1 MGIFDDVLNS
11 AKTGNFEEVLTKT
24 KTYAEDAAKK
34 KIELLDSK
42 TKLAKAYENYGR
54 LQYALVEGDEVSPE
68 ELKTVEEEIQL
79 QKNRTEYLDAEVEEL
94 RQKFLDSLSRKNQ
107 KIYER
112 ETRRSEKEAVRQARR
127 DARHPSSDISID
139 AEENDE

>member
-1 MGIFDDVLNS
+1 M
-11 AKTGNFEEVLTKT
+11 
-24 KTYAEDAAKK
+24 
-34 KIELLDSK
+34 LDSK
-42 TKLAKAYENYGR
+42 TKLVKAYENYGR

-127 DARHPSSDISID
+127 DARHTSPDISID